1 MIYLPLL
8 ITCAR
13 KMRCR
18 YSLRIAAI
26 GASTAACANNA
37 PEEPSSLPVQGL
49 QMPNVRKRRS
59 QLSKKSYDAKQMC
72 NSRRQELMDRNR
84 EAQQAN
90 QHIEAARGTFPA
102 ACNAPEEQSSHVQ
115 CLTQVSVMLIFL
127 KFWT

>member
-59 QLSKKSYDAKQMC
+59 QLSKNSYDAKRMC
-72 NSRRQELMDRNR
+72 TSRSDQELMDGNH

-90 QHIEAARGTFPA
+90 QHIEAT
-102 ACNAPEEQSSHVQ
+102 CYAPEEQSSL
-115 CLTQVSVMLIFL
+115 CLTQVGVMLMVL
-127 KFWT
+127 KFWTWF